1 MSQKLVK
8 STIYYSIG
16 EIIPRIISFLLLPIL
31 TKYLTPDEYGIV
43 SYTNSVMMFVFVIA
57 TLSLNTFVLRHYY
70 GSKDEYSRKELIGS
84 TFLFIF
90 GFNCVLII
98 FQILF
103 FPLLIDAFN
112 VNIPFKPYFQLAI
125 LNNFFDVIS
134 IIPLVLYRV
143 KENAKGF
150 LILSLSRTLLQF
162 LMVYVFVVIYNQ
174 GLLGSYYARLV
185 INVPFMF
192 VYFYMIYKNSIFKIN
207 FKLIKEALHFTL
219 PILPGSLAFLFVS
232 LSDRVILE
240 RYISLDQLGIFS
252 VAITLATVLNIVI
265 QALYKT
271 FEPILFK
278 EYFNE
283 NFQETN
289 LKLYKIYLLAVFSG
303 AFVTSIFSK
312 EFFMIATSGVFR
324 EGYKLV
330 PFFIV
335 SVVISGV
342 NTYLNIL
349 MIANKKQKM
358 VSLVSII
365 SAIISVILNLI
376 LIPYY
381 GCYGAIIA
389 SVASFIFS
397 NIIFQYHAVITKR
410 YIITQVILILQIV
423 LLPIIYDELFN
434 FKILLN
440 FAFKIIIC
448 VFFVFLS
455 FKFFNIDLNFVKLMF
470 AKNNTRKNNF

>member
-8 STIYYSIG
+8 TTIYYSIG
-16 EIIPRIISFLLLPIL
+16 EIVPRIISFLLLPIL
-31 TKYLTPDEYGIV
+31 TKYLTADEYGIV
-43 SYTNSVMMFVFVIA
+43 SYTNSVMTFVFVIA
-57 TLSLNTFVLRHYY
+57 ALSLNTFVLRHYY
-70 GSKDEYSRKELIGS
+70 SSKDENSRKELIGS
-84 TFLFIF
+84 VFLFIF
-90 GFNCVLII
+90 GFNCVLI
-98 FQILF
+98 FLQMFF
-103 FPLLIDAFN
+103 FPMLIDAFH

-174 GLLGSYYARLV
+174 GLLGSYYGRLV
-185 INVPFMF
+185 INIPFMF
-192 VYFYMIYKNSIFKIN
+192 IYFYMIYKNSIFKIN

-232 LSDRVILE
+232 LSDRIILE
-240 RYISLDQLGIFS
+240 RYISLNQLGVFS

-289 LKLYKIYLLAVFSG
+289 LKLYKFYLLALFAG
-303 AFVTSIFSK
+303 AFGTSIFSK
-312 EFFMIATSGVFR
+312 EIFVIATSGAFR

-330 PFFIV
+330 PLFIV
-335 SVVISGV
+335 SVVIAGI

-365 SAIISVILNLI
+365 SAVFSVILNLI

-389 SVASFIFS
+389 SAVSFLFS
-397 NIIFQYHAVITKR
+397 NIIFQYHTVISKK
-410 YIITQVILILQIV
+410 YIITQLVLIVQIV
-423 LLPIIYDELFN
+423 LIPLVYDKLFDLNIAAN
-434 FKILLN
+434 FV
-440 FAFKIIIC
+440 FKIIIFI
-448 VFFVFLS
+448 FFIFLS
-455 FKFFNIDLNFVKLMF
+455 FKLFNIDLNFVKLIF
-470 AKNNTRKNNF
+470 ARNNVKEE

>member
-16 EIIPRIISFLLLPIL
+16 EIVPRIISFLLLPIL
-31 TKYLTPDEYGIV
+31 TKYLTADEYGIV
-43 SYTNSVMMFVFVIA
+43 SYTNSVMTFVFVIA

-70 GSKDEYSRKELIGS
+70 SSKDENSRKELIGNV
-84 TFLFIF
+84 FLFIF
-90 GFNCVLII
+90 GFNCILILL
-98 FQILF
+98 QMVF
-103 FPLLIDAFN
+103 FPLTIDFFN
-112 VNIPFKPYFQLAI
+112 INIPFKPYFQLAI
-125 LNNFFDVIS
+125 FNNFFDVIS

-162 LMVYVFVVIYNQ
+162 LMVYVFVVIYKE
-174 GLLGSYYARLV
+174 GLLGSYNARLIV
-185 INVPFMF
+185 NVPFMF
-192 VYFYMIYKNSIFKIN
+192 IYVYMIYKNSIFKIN

-271 FEPILFK
+271 FEPVLFK

-289 LKLYKIYLLAVFSG
+289 LKLYKVYLLAIFIG
-303 AFVTSIFSK
+303 AFGASIFSK
-312 EFFMIATSGVFR
+312 EFFIIATSGVFR

-330 PFFIV
+330 PLFIV
-335 SVVISGV
+335 SVVIAGI

-349 MIANKKQKM
+349 MIANKKQKL
-358 VSLVSII
+358 VSLISII
-365 SAIISVILNLI
+365 SAVISVILNLI
-376 LIPYY
+376 FIPYY

-389 SVASFIFS
+389 SAASFLFS
-397 NIIFQYHAVITKR
+397 NIIFQYHTVITKK
-410 YIITQVILILQIV
+410 YIITQILLMSLVV
-423 LLPIIYDELFN
+423 LIPTIYDVAFEFELIINVIIKAFISLAFIYLS
-434 FKILLN
+434 FKIL
-440 FAFKIIIC
+440 
-448 VFFVFLS
+448 
-455 FKFFNIDLNFVKLMF
+455 NIDLSFVKSKF
-470 AKNNTRKNNF
+470 STKKIKEI

>member
-1 MSQKLVK
+1 MSEKLVK
-8 STIYYSIG
+8 TTIYYSIG
-16 EIIPRIISFLLLPIL
+16 EIVPRIISFLLLPIL
-31 TKYLTPDEYGIV
+31 TKYLSADEYGIV
-43 SYTNSVMMFVFVIA
+43 SYTNSVMTFVFVIA

-70 GSKDEYSRKELIGS
+70 SSKDEKSRRELIGS
-84 TFLFIF
+84 VFLFIF
-90 GFNCVLII
+90 GFNCILIL
-98 FQILF
+98 FQMLF
-103 FPLLIDAFN
+103 FPMLIDFFN

-150 LILSLSRTLLQF
+150 LMLSLSRTLLQF
-162 LMVYVFVVIYNQ
+162 LMVYILVVVYNQ

-185 INVPFMF
+185 VNIPFMF
-192 VYFYMIYKNSIFKIN
+192 IYFYMIYKNSIFRIN

-289 LKLYKIYLLAVFSG
+289 LKLYKIYLVAIFIG
-303 AFVTSIFSK
+303 AFGASIFSK
-312 EFFMIATSGVFR
+312 EFFIIATSGAFR

-330 PFFIV
+330 PLFIV
-335 SVVISGV
+335 SVVIAGI
-342 NTYLNIL
+342 NTYLNVL

-358 VSLVSII
+358 VSVVSII
-365 SAIISVILNLI
+365 SAIISVVLNLI
-376 LIPYY
+376 FIPFY

-389 SVASFIFS
+389 SAVSFLFS
-397 NIIFQYHAVITKR
+397 NVIFQYNTVIKKK
-410 YIITQVILILQIV
+410 YIITQFLLMLLVVIV
-423 LLPIIYDELFN
+423 PIIYDSLFDFKVLPN
-434 FKILLN
+434 IAIKTFISLLFVALSFKIL
-440 FAFKIIIC
+440 
-448 VFFVFLS
+448 
-455 FKFFNIDLNFVKLMF
+455 NIDLNFIKTKF
-470 AKNNTRKNNF
+470 FNKKINQI

>member
-16 EIIPRIISFLLLPIL
+16 EIVPRIISFLLLPIL
-31 TKYLTPDEYGIV
+31 TKYLTADEYGIV
-43 SYTNSVMMFVFVIA
+43 SYTNSVMTFVFVIA

-70 GSKDEYSRKELIGS
+70 STKDENARKELIGS
-84 TFLFIF
+84 VFLFIF
-90 GFNCVLII
+90 GFNCILIL
-98 FQILF
+98 FQMIF
-103 FPLLIDAFN
+103 FPLLIDFFN

-143 KENAKGF
+143 KEDAKGF

-162 LMVYVFVVIYNQ
+162 LMVYVFVVIYKE
-174 GLLGSYYARLV
+174 GLLGSYNARLIV
-185 INVPFMF
+185 NIPFMF
-192 VYFYMIYKNSIFKIN
+192 IYFYMIFKNSIFKIN

-252 VAITLATVLNIVI
+252 VAITLATVLNIII

-289 LKLYKIYLLAVFSG
+289 LKLYKIYLMAIFIG
-303 AFVTSIFSK
+303 AFGASIFSK
-312 EFFMIATSGVFR
+312 EFFIIATSGVFR

-330 PFFIV
+330 PLFII
-335 SVVISGV
+335 SVVIAGI

-349 MIANKKQKM
+349 MIANKKQKL

-365 SAIISVILNLI
+365 SAVISVVLNLI
-376 LIPYY
+376 FIPYY

-389 SVASFIFS
+389 SAASFLFS
-397 NIIFQYHAVITKR
+397 NIIFQYQTVIKKK
-410 YIITQVILILQIV
+410 YILTQIALMSLVV
-423 LLPIIYDELFN
+423 LVPTIYDTVFEFELISNISIKGIISLIFIFFT
-434 FKILLN
+434 FKIL
-440 FAFKIIIC
+440 
-448 VFFVFLS
+448 
-455 FKFFNIDLNFVKLMF
+455 NIDLSFIKSKFLP
-470 AKNNTRKNNF
+470 KKIKEI

>member
-1 MSQKLVK
+1 MSEKLVK
-8 STIYYSIG
+8 TTIYYSIG
-16 EIIPRIISFLLLPIL
+16 EIVPRIISFLLLPIL
-31 TKYLTPDEYGIV
+31 TKYLTADEYGIV
-43 SYTNSVMMFVFVIA
+43 SYTNSVMTFVFVIA

-70 GSKDEYSRKELIGS
+70 GSKEERSKKELIGS
-84 TFLFIF
+84 VFLFIF
-90 GFNCVLII
+90 GFNCILIV
-98 FQILF
+98 FQMLF
-103 FPLLIDAFN
+103 FPLIIDFFN
-112 VNIPFKPYFQLAI
+112 INIPFKPYFQLAI

-162 LMVYVFVVIYNQ
+162 LMVYIFVVVYNQ

-207 FKLIKEALHFTL
+207 LKLIKEALRFTL

-232 LSDRVILE
+232 LSDRIILE

-252 VAITLATVLNIVI
+252 VAVTLAMVLNIVI

-278 EYFNE
+278 EYLNE
-283 NFQETN
+283 NFQEIN
-289 LKLYKIYLLAVFSG
+289 LKLYKIYLLAIFIGGFG
-303 AFVTSIFSK
+303 ASIFSK
-312 EFFMIATSGVFR
+312 EFFVIATSGAFR

-330 PFFIV
+330 PLFIV
-335 SVVISGV
+335 SVVIAGI

-389 SVASFIFS
+389 SAASFLFS
-397 NIIFQYHAVITKR
+397 NIIFQYNAVIAKK
-410 YIITQVILILQIV
+410 YIITQIV
-423 LLPIIYDELFN
+423 LMSLVVLIPTVYDALFHFQMISN
-434 FKILLN
+434 IAIKIFISL
-440 FAFKIIIC
+440 
-448 VFFVFLS
+448 VFVFLS
-455 FKFFNIDLNFVKLMF
+455 LKVLNIDLNFIKTKFFSQKVK
-470 AKNNTRKNNF
+470 NI

>member
-16 EIIPRIISFLLLPIL
+16 EIVPRIISFLLLPIL
-31 TKYLTPDEYGIV
+31 TKYLTADEYGIV
-43 SYTNSVMMFVFVIA
+43 SYTNSVMTFVFVIA

-70 GSKDEYSRKELIGS
+70 SVKDENSRKELIGS
-84 TFLFIF
+84 VFLFIF
-90 GFNCVLII
+90 GFNCILII
-98 FQILF
+98 FQMGV
-103 FPLLIDAFN
+103 FPFLIDYFK

-150 LILSLSRTLLQF
+150 LVLSLSRILLQF
-162 LMVYVFVVIYNQ
+162 LMVYIFVVVYKQ
-174 GLLGSYYARLV
+174 GLLGSYNARLI
-185 INVPFMF
+185 INIPYMF
-192 VYFYMIYKNSIFKIN
+192 IYFYMIYKNSIFRIN
-207 FKLIKEALHFTL
+207 FKLIKDALHFTL
-219 PILPGSLAFLFVS
+219 PILPGSIAFLFVS
-232 LSDRVILE
+232 LSDRIILE

-271 FEPILFK
+271 FEPVLFK

-289 LKLYKIYLLAVFSG
+289 LKLYKIYLMVIFIG
-303 AFVTSIFSK
+303 AFGASIFSK
-312 EFFMIATSGVFR
+312 EFFIIATSGVFR

-330 PFFIV
+330 PLFIV
-335 SVVISGV
+335 SVVIAGI

-365 SAIISVILNLI
+365 SAVISVILNLI
-376 LIPYY
+376 LIPFL

-389 SVASFIFS
+389 SAVSFLFS
-397 NIIFQYHAVITKR
+397 NIIFQYNTVITKK
-410 YIITQVILILQIV
+410 YILTQILLMSAVV
-423 LLPIIYDELFN
+423 LIPTIYDTMFESELM
-434 FKILLN
+434 LS
-440 FAFKIIIC
+440 IIIKTLITLL
-448 VFFVFLS
+448 FVFLS
-455 FKFFNIDLNFVKLMF
+455 FKMLNIDLTFIKSKF
-470 AKNNTRKNNF
+470 STKKI

>member
-8 STIYYSIG
+8 NTIYYSIG
-16 EIIPRIISFLLLPIL
+16 EIVPRIVSFLLLPIL
-31 TKYLTPDEYGIV
+31 TKYLTANEYGIV
-43 SYTNSVMMFVFVIA
+43 SYTNSVMTFVFVIA
-57 TLSLNTFVLRHYY
+57 ALSLNTFVLRHYY
-70 GSKDEYSRKELIGS
+70 SVKDENSKKELIGS
-84 TFLFIF
+84 IFLFIF
-90 GFNCVLII
+90 GFNCFLVVL
-98 FQILF
+98 QMVF
-103 FPLLIDAFN
+103 FPILIDVFSI
-112 VNIPFKPYFQLAI
+112 NIPFKPYFQLAI

-150 LILSLSRTLLQF
+150 LMLSLSRTLLQF
-162 LMVYVFVVIYNQ
+162 LMVYVFVVIYKQ

-185 INVPFMF
+185 INIPFMF
-192 VYFYMIYKNSIFKIN
+192 IYFYMIYKNSIFKIN

-240 RYISLDQLGIFS
+240 RYISLDQLGVFS

-265 QALYKT
+265 QALYKA

-289 LKLYKIYLLAVFSG
+289 LKLYKFYLLALFAG
-303 AFVTSIFSK
+303 AFGTSIFSK
-312 EFFMIATSGVFR
+312 EFFAIATSGAFKD
-324 EGYKLV
+324 GYKLV

-335 SVVISGV
+335 SVVIAGI

-358 VSLVSII
+358 VSFVSII
-365 SAIISVILNLI
+365 SAIISVVLNLI
-376 LIPYY
+376 LIPHY

-389 SVASFIFS
+389 SVASFLFS
-397 NIIFQYHAVITKR
+397 NIIFQYNTIITKK
-410 YIITQVILILQIV
+410 YIITQVILIILIILV
-423 LLPIIYDELFN
+423 PLLYDELFDLN
-434 FKILLN
+434 ILANL
-440 FAFKIIIC
+440 AFKIIVLTSFI
-448 VFFVFLS
+448 FLS
-455 FKFFNIDLNFVKLMF
+455 FKFFNIDLNFIKLIF
-470 AKNNTRKNNF
+470 AKDRVKF

>member
-1 MSQKLVK
+1 MSEKIVK
-8 STIYYSIG
+8 TTLYYSIG
-16 EIIPRIISFLLLPIL
+16 EIVPRIISFLLLPIL
-31 TKYLTPDEYGIV
+31 TKYLTANEYGIV
-43 SYTNSVMMFVFVIA
+43 SYTNSVMTFVFVIA

-70 GSKDEYSRKELIGS
+70 GSKDENSRKELIGS
-84 TFLFIF
+84 IFLFIF
-90 GFNCVLII
+90 GFNCALILL
-98 FQILF
+98 QMLF
-103 FPLLIDAFN
+103 FPFIINFFN
-112 VNIPFKPYFQLAI
+112 INIPFKPYFQLAI

-162 LMVYVFVVIYNQ
+162 LMVYIFVVVYNQ
-174 GLLGSYYARLV
+174 GLLGSYYARLIV
-185 INVPFMF
+185 NAPFMF
-192 VYFYMIYKNSIFKIN
+192 IYFYMIYRNSIFKIN
-207 FKLIKEALHFTL
+207 FKLVKEALYFTL

-232 LSDRVILE
+232 LSDRIILE

-252 VAITLATVLNIVI
+252 VAITLASVLNIVI

-289 LKLYKIYLLAVFSG
+289 LKLYKIYLLAIFVG
-303 AFVTSIFSK
+303 AFGASIFSK
-312 EFFMIATSGVFR
+312 EFFMIATSGTFR

-330 PFFIV
+330 PLFIV
-335 SVVISGV
+335 SVVISGI
-342 NTYLNIL
+342 NTYLIIL

-365 SAIISVILNLI
+365 SAIISVALNLI
-376 LIPYY
+376 FIPYY

-389 SVASFIFS
+389 SGTSFLFS
-397 NIIFQYHAVITKR
+397 NVIFQYNTVITKK
-410 YIITQVILILQIV
+410 YIITQIILMLLVV
-423 LLPIIYDELFN
+423 LIPTVYDTLFN
-434 FKILLN
+434 FKIVSNITIKIFISLL
-440 FAFKIIIC
+440 FIL
-448 VFFVFLS
+448 LS
-455 FKFFNIDLNFVKLMF
+455 FKVLNIDLNFIKTKFLI
-470 AKNNTRKNNF
+470 KSK

>member
-16 EIIPRIISFLLLPIL
+16 EIVPRIISFLLLPIL
-31 TKYLTPDEYGIV
+31 TKYLTADEYGIV
-43 SYTNSVMMFVFVIA
+43 SYTNSVMTFVFVIA

-70 GSKDEYSRKELIGS
+70 SIKDENSRKELIGS
-84 TFLFIF
+84 VFLFIF
-90 GFNCVLII
+90 GFNCILILL
-98 FQILF
+98 QMVF
-103 FPLLIDAFN
+103 FPLLIDFFN

-143 KENAKGF
+143 RENAKGF

-162 LMVYVFVVIYNQ
+162 LMVYIFVVIYKE
-174 GLLGSYYARLV
+174 GLLGSYNARLIV
-185 INVPFMF
+185 NVPFMF
-192 VYFYMIYKNSIFKIN
+192 VYFYMIYKNSIFRIN

-289 LKLYKIYLLAVFSG
+289 LKLYKVYLLAIFVG
-303 AFVTSIFSK
+303 AFGASIFSK
-312 EFFMIATSGVFR
+312 EFFIIATSGPFR

-330 PFFIV
+330 PLFIV
-335 SVVISGV
+335 SVVIAGI

-349 MIANKKQKM
+349 MIANKKQKL

-365 SAIISVILNLI
+365 SAVISVVLNLI
-376 LIPYY
+376 FIPYY

-389 SVASFIFS
+389 SAASFLFS
-397 NIIFQYHAVITKR
+397 NIIFQYHTVITKK
-410 YIITQVILILQIV
+410 YILTQIALMLLVVLI
-423 LLPIIYDELFN
+423 PTIYDAVFKFELISN
-434 FKILLN
+434 IAIKAVISL
-440 FAFKIIIC
+440 
-448 VFFVFLS
+448 VFIFLS
-455 FKFFNIDLNFVKLMF
+455 FKILNIDLSFIKSKF
-470 AKNNTRKNNF
+470 STKKIKEI

>member
-16 EIIPRIISFLLLPIL
+16 EIVPRIISFLLLPIL
-31 TKYLTPDEYGIV
+31 TKYLTADEYGIV
-43 SYTNSVMMFVFVIA
+43 SYTNSVMTFVFVIA

-70 GSKDEYSRKELIGS
+70 SSKDENSRKELIGS
-84 TFLFIF
+84 VFLFIF
-90 GFNCVLII
+90 GFNCILILLQM
-98 FQILF
+98 FF
-103 FPLLIDAFN
+103 FPLLIDFFN

-162 LMVYVFVVIYNQ
+162 VMVYVFVVIYNQ
-174 GLLGSYYARLV
+174 GLLGSYNARLIV
-185 INVPFMF
+185 NVPFMF
-192 VYFYMIYKNSIFKIN
+192 VYFYMIYKNSTFKIN

-271 FEPILFK
+271 FEPVLFK

-289 LKLYKIYLLAVFSG
+289 LKLYKVYLLAIFIG
-303 AFVTSIFSK
+303 AFGASIFSK
-312 EFFMIATSGVFR
+312 EFFIIATSGVFR

-330 PFFIV
+330 PLFIV
-335 SVVISGV
+335 SVVIAGI

-349 MIANKKQKM
+349 MIANKKQKL
-358 VSLVSII
+358 VSLISII
-365 SAIISVILNLI
+365 SAVISVILNLI
-376 LIPYY
+376 FIPYY

-389 SVASFIFS
+389 SAASFLFS
-397 NIIFQYHAVITKR
+397 NIIFQYHTVIAKK
-410 YIITQVILILQIV
+410 YIITQILLMSLVV
-423 LLPIIYDELFN
+423 LIPTIYD
-434 FKILLN
+434 I
-440 FAFKIIIC
+440 AFEFQLIVNIVIKAFISLAFI
-448 VFFVFLS
+448 FLS
-455 FKFFNIDLNFVKLMF
+455 FKILNIDLSFIKSKFSNK
-470 AKNNTRKNNF
+470 KIKEI

>member
-1 MSQKLVK
+1 MSQKLLK
-8 STIYYSIG
+8 NTIYYSIG

-31 TKYLTPDEYGIV
+31 TKYLTTNEYGIV
-43 SYTNSVMMFVFVIA
+43 SYTNSVMTFVFVIA
-57 TLSLNTFVLRHYY
+57 ALSLNTFVLRHYY
-70 GSKDEYSRKELIGS
+70 SVKDEKSRKELIGS
-84 TFLFIF
+84 VFLFIF
-90 GFNCVLII
+90 GFNCVLIVLQM
-98 FQILF
+98 FF
-103 FPLLIDAFN
+103 FPILIDFFS

-150 LILSLSRTLLQF
+150 LMLSLSRTLLQF
-162 LMVYVFVVIYNQ
+162 LMVYVFVVIYNK
-174 GLLGSYYARLV
+174 GLLGSYYARLI

-240 RYISLDQLGIFS
+240 RYISLDQLGVFS

-289 LKLYKIYLLAVFSG
+289 LRLYKFYLLALFAG
-303 AFVTSIFSK
+303 AFGTSIFSK
-312 EFFMIATSGVFR
+312 EFFAIATSGAFK

-335 SVVISGV
+335 SVVIAGI

-358 VSLVSII
+358 VSFVSII
-365 SAIISVILNLI
+365 SAIISVVFNLI
-376 LIPYY
+376 LIPNY

-389 SVASFIFS
+389 SSVSFLFS
-397 NIIFQYHAVITKR
+397 NTIFQYHTVITKK
-410 YIITQVILILQIV
+410 YITTQIILIVQIV
-423 LLPIIYDELFN
+423 LIPLLYDELFD
-434 FKILLN
+434 LN
-440 FAFKIIIC
+440 IIANLAFKTIIFI
-448 VFFVFLS
+448 FFVFLS
-455 FKFFNIDLNFVKLMF
+455 FKFFNIDLNFVKLIL
-470 AKNNTRKNNF
+470 AKENVKFK

>member
-1 MSQKLVK
+1 MSEKLVK
-8 STIYYSIG
+8 TTVYYSIG
-16 EIIPRIISFLLLPIL
+16 EIVPRIISFFLLPIL
-31 TKYLTPDEYGIV
+31 TKYLTADEYGIV
-43 SYTNSVMMFVFVIA
+43 SYTTSVMTFVFVIA

-70 GSKDEYSRKELIGS
+70 SAKDENSRKELIGS
-84 TFLFIF
+84 IFLFIF
-90 GFNCVLII
+90 GFNCILIL
-98 FQILF
+98 FQMLF
-103 FPLLIDAFN
+103 FPFLIDFFH

-125 LNNFFDVIS
+125 LNNFFEVIS

-150 LILSLSRTLLQF
+150 LMLSLSRTLLQF
-162 LMVYVFVVIYNQ
+162 LMVYVFVVVYNQ

-192 VYFYMIYKNSIFKIN
+192 IYFYMIYKNSIFKIN

-289 LKLYKIYLLAVFSG
+289 QKLYKIYLLAIFIG
-303 AFVTSIFSK
+303 AFGASIFSK
-312 EFFMIATSGVFR
+312 EFFIIATSGAFR

-330 PFFIV
+330 PLFIV
-335 SVVISGV
+335 SVVLSGI

-349 MIANKKQKM
+349 MIANKKQKI
-358 VSLVSII
+358 VSLISIV
-365 SAIISVILNLI
+365 SAIISVVLNLI
-376 LIPYY
+376 FIPYY

-389 SVASFIFS
+389 STVSFLFS
-397 NIIFQYHAVITKR
+397 NIIFQYNTIISKK
-410 YIITQVILILQIV
+410 YIITQVVLILLVVLIPIV
-423 LLPIIYDELFN
+423 YDALFDFN
-434 FKILLN
+434 MMSNITIKTFISLVFVVVSFKIL
-440 FAFKIIIC
+440 
-448 VFFVFLS
+448 
-455 FKFFNIDLNFVKLMF
+455 NIDLNFIKTKFLSQKIKEV
-470 AKNNTRKNNF
+470 

>member
-8 STIYYSIG
+8 TTIYYSIG

-31 TKYLTPDEYGIV
+31 TKYLTADEYGIV
-43 SYTNSVMMFVFVIA
+43 SYTNSVMTFVFVIA

-70 GSKDEYSRKELIGS
+70 SSKDENSRKELIGS
-84 TFLFIF
+84 VFLFIF
-90 GFNCVLII
+90 GFNCFLILLQMI
-98 FQILF
+98 F
-103 FPLLIDAFN
+103 FPLLIDFFN

-125 LNNFFDVIS
+125 FNNFFDVIS

-150 LILSLSRTLLQF
+150 LVLSLSRTLLQF
-162 LMVYVFVVIYNQ
+162 LMVYVLVVIYQ
-174 GLLGSYYARLV
+174 EGLLGSYYARLIV
-185 INVPFMF
+185 NVPFMF
-192 VYFYMIYKNSIFKIN
+192 IYFYMIYKNSIFRIN

-252 VAITLATVLNIVI
+252 VAITLAMVLNIVI
-265 QALYKT
+265 QGLYKT
-271 FEPILFK
+271 FEPVLFK

-289 LKLYKIYLLAVFSG
+289 LKLYKVYLLAIFVG
-303 AFVTSIFSK
+303 AFGASIFSK
-312 EFFMIATSGVFR
+312 EFFIIATFGVFR

-330 PFFIV
+330 PLFIV
-335 SVVISGV
+335 SVVIAGI

-349 MIANKKQKM
+349 MIANKKQKI

-365 SAIISVILNLI
+365 SAIISVALNLI
-376 LIPYY
+376 FIPYY

-389 SVASFIFS
+389 SAASFLFS
-397 NIIFQYHAVITKR
+397 NIIFQYHTVITKK
-410 YIITQVILILQIV
+410 YILTQILLMSLVV
-423 LLPIIYDELFN
+423 LTPIIYDAFFEFELISNIAIKAIVSLGF
-434 FKILLN
+434 I
-440 FAFKIIIC
+440 
-448 VFFVFLS
+448 FLS
-455 FKFFNIDLNFVKLMF
+455 FKILHIDLSFIKSKFYTKKVKEI
-470 AKNNTRKNNF
+470 